1 MPTLPLIVAHRGAS
15 QEAPE
20 NTLAAFNLA
29 FEHGADWI
37 ECDVRL
43 TADGHV
49 VCLHD
54 ASTART
60 VRGSRNLVVSKATL
74 EELRHLDMA
83 VPIPTLAEVLGVLP
97 LSGGLAI
104 ELKGGPAVSRP
115 AAHIVLA
122 SRVEPARVALI
133 AFDPETLR
141 EAKRAAPKHPAWLVA
156 GFCEPAQHVEE
167 LIATAQRIGADG
179 LDVEGD
185 PAIVDEAFI
194 TAVHGAG
201 LSLHVWTV
209 DDPVVARYFHALG
222 VNSITTNRPKELRAA
237 LTRPGSEK

>member
-60 VRGSRNLVVSKATL
+60 VRGSRSLVVSEATL

-83 VPIPTLAEVLGVLP
+83 APIPTLAEVLGVLP

-122 SRVEPARVALI
+122 SRVEPARVVLI

-156 GFCEPAQHVEE
+156 GFCEPAHTVDQ

-185 PAIVDEAFI
+185 PAVVDEAFVD
-194 TAVHGAG
+194 AVRKAG

-209 DDPVVARYFHALG
+209 DDPAVAQRFAELG
-222 VNSITTNRPKELRAA
+222 LDSITTNRPKLIRDA

>member
-49 VCLHD
+49 VCIHD

-60 VRGSRNLVVSKATL
+60 VPGSRELIVAESTL

-83 VPIPTLAEVLGVLP
+83 VPIPTLEEVLGVLP
-97 LSGGLAI
+97 ATGGLAI
-104 ELKGGPAVSRP
+104 ELKGDPAVSRP
-115 AAHIVLA
+115 AAEIVNA
-122 SRVEPARVALI
+122 SGIEPARVAFI
-133 AFDPETLR
+133 AFDSATLDA
-141 EAKRAAPKHPAWLVA
+141 AKRGAPKNPAWLVA
-156 GFCEPAQHVEE
+156 GFCEPAHTVDQ
-167 LIATAQRIGADG
+167 LIATARRIGADG

-185 PAIVDEAFI
+185 PAVVDEAFVD
-194 TAVHGAG
+194 AVRKAG

-209 DDPVVARYFHALG
+209 DDPAVAQRFAELG
-222 VNSITTNRPKELRAA
+222 LDSITTNRPKLIRDA
-237 LTRPGSEK
+237 LARPGSEK